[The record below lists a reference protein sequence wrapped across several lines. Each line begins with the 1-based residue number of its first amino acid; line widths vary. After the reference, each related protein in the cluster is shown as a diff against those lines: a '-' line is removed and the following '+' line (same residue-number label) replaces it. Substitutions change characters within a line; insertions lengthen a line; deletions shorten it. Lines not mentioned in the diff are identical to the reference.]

1 MLVFRAGQAM
11 ATAALVATTAL
22 APAQAVKIPISAA
35 VNARTAV
42 AGQPALGGHKIRG
55 FVQSLSGNTLVI
67 KNRAGR
73 TFVVNTQSAH
83 ADLYVFPGRPVI
95 VFFAAADASGTI
107 QATAVWR
114 TFPNHVHWPPDR

>member
-1 MLVFRAGQAM
+1 MLLFRAGQAM
-11 ATAALVATTAL
+11 AAAALVATTAL
-22 APAQAVKIPISAA
+22 PPSHAVKVPISAA
-35 VNARTAV
+35 VNARTTA

-55 FVQSLSGNTLVI
+55 LVQSLSGNTLVI

-73 TFVVNTQSAH
+73 TFVVNTQFAH
-83 ADLYVFPGRPVI
+83 ANLHVFPGRPVI

-114 TFPNHVHWPPDR
+114 TFSDHVHWPPDR